1 MKNGISKISEGECQA
16 QGSWV
21 AGIQQLITDESK
33 ATIFNKNLALFII
46 YLE

>member
-1 MKNGISKISEGECQA
+1 MKNGVSEISEEECQV

-21 AGIQQLITDESK
+21 AGIQQLITDTSK